1 MTTGFFGSSPDRWK
15 SRTQQLGNRNRLW
28 TGDHVHGE
36 EFNLTLDHKK
46 QGKTKAKALV
56 ELVLVTFEVRG
67 ARIDQRPVFF
77 HSQALRSPSLLQ
89 GPPPGATE
97 CIAESKWGHEKSRSG
112 FANAHIR
119 VHRSVKL
126 PPSLS
131 AIHLQLVQI
140 QIFVYNQS

>member
-1 MTTGFFGSSPDRWK
+1 MEIKNTA
-15 SRTQQLGNRNRLW
+15 

-89 GPPPGATE
+89 GPPP
-97 CIAESKWGHEKSRSG
+97 
-112 FANAHIR
+112 
-119 VHRSVKL
+119 
-126 PPSLS
+126 PSLS

>member
-1 MTTGFFGSSPDRWK
+1 MEIKNTA
-15 SRTQQLGNRNRLW
+15 

-97 CIAESKWGHEKSRSG
+97 CIA
-112 FANAHIR
+112 
-119 VHRSVKL
+119 
-126 PPSLS
+126 PSLS